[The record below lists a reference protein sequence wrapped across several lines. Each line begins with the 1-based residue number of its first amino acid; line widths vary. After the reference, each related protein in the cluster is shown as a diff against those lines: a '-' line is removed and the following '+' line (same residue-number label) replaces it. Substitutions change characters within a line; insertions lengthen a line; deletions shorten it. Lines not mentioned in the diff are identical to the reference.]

1 MVTGTE
7 TGKLL
12 LSLPARWLK
21 IVEAILRSHAGQRTA
36 VRLTGLFICTFVCGA
51 GYGAAMGTFTMQ
63 DWQRWPQI
71 AYSAAKV
78 PLLLL
83 GAFSLSLPSFYV
95 FNLLMGLSQ
104 DFKLALR
111 GLAAT
116 QSGLAIVLVS
126 LSPFTLF
133 WYHSFANYQ
142 AALAFNG
149 FMFAVASISAQV
161 LLRRHYGPL
170 IRQNPRHR
178 IMLGFWLV
186 IYMLVAI
193 QLAWLMRPFIGDP
206 KRPPE
211 FFRHDPFNN
220 NAYVM
225 VIKTVW
231 RFLTEK

>member
-1 MVTGTE
+1 MFIGTE
-7 TGKLL
+7 SAKLL
-12 LSLPARWLK
+12 QLSSRLLK
-21 IVEAILRSHAGQRTA
+21 VVEEILRSRADQNSA
-36 VRLTGLFICTFVCGA
+36 LRLNGLFLCTLICGVM
-51 GYGAAMGTFTMQ
+51 YGAAMGTFTMH

-71 AYSAAKV
+71 VYSAAKV

-83 GAFSLSLPSFYV
+83 GAFTISLPSFYV
-95 FNLLMGLSQ
+95 FNLLLGLSQ
-104 DFKLALR
+104 DFKVALR

-116 QSGLAIVLVS
+116 QSGLAIVLAS

-133 WYHSFANYQ
+133 WYSSFVNYQ

-149 FMFAVASISAQV
+149 FMFAMASISAQV

-170 IRQNPRHR
+170 IAKNSRHR
-178 IMLGFWLV
+178 MMLAFWLM

-206 KRPPE
+206 KRSPE

-225 VIKTVW
+225 VIKTAW
-231 RFLTEK
+231 RFLTDN